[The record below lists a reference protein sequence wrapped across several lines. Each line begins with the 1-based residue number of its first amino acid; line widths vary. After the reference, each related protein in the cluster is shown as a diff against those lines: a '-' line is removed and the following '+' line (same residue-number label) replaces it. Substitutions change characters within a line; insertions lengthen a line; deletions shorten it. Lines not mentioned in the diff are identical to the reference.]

1 MLNLSLLAQAPAPA
15 GGGFGQFLP
24 LIIIFIMMWVILI
37 RPQQKARKELAA
49 KVAAMKI
56 GDKAIT
62 SGGIHGLVHKIK
74 DRTVTLKVAEG
85 TMLEFEKSAIQ
96 SVAGKGD
103 KSTPA
108 PAKAKADEAKVIEP
122 DEVKK

>member
-56 GDKAIT
+56 GDKVVT
-62 SGGIHGLVHKIK
+62 TGGINAIVHKIK
-74 DRTVTLKVAEG
+74 EKTVVLKISEG
-85 TMLEFEKSAIQ
+85 TMVEFEKAAVQVVVSK
-96 SVAGKGD
+96 SS
-103 KSTPA
+103 KSTTET
-108 PAKAKADEAKVIEP
+108 KAKPAEGKVIEA